1 MKKMSLFQQIERQA
15 EKDAKKWKRKRIE
28 ELIAEL
34 GESEAEISPPQRG
47 EIDKEKKDNN

>member
-1 MKKMSLFQQIERQA
+1 MKKMSLFQKFERKA
-15 EKDAKKWKRKRIE
+15 EEEAKEWKRKRIE

-34 GESEAEISPPQRG
+34 GEEDVEISPPQRE